1 MAEFGLALQGRISSQ
16 ALAVSP
22 SQPVAAYA
30 WPASGAGLA
39 VGRSAGDVP
48 SVPASWSRAG
58 TLGVADGGT
67 RPFVYCDS
75 CNQPNDVAAAYCS
88 ACGLRLGVTPAGFW
102 IRTGAYVVDSI
113 VLYIADKILS
123 PLVGGLAG
131 PSTTWSTVDTNG
143 YVQVVQTS
151 NTGAVLFGFA
161 FTFLVS
167 LLYFSLFW
175 ARAGRTPGM
184 RVFGLQVRDVSGDL
198 MSWWQA
204 AGRYVMLFVGILCV
218 FLGVI
223 SVAWQK
229 DKRGWHDLASGTEV
243 IRLKS

>member
-1 MAEFGLALQGRISSQ
+1 
-16 ALAVSP
+16 
-22 SQPVAAYA
+22 
-30 WPASGAGLA
+30 
-39 VGRSAGDVP
+39 
-48 SVPASWSRAG
+48 
-58 TLGVADGGT
+58 
-67 RPFVYCDS
+67 
-75 CNQPNDVAAAYCS
+75 
-88 ACGLRLGVTPAGFW
+88 LGVTPAGFW
-102 IRTGAYVVDSI
+102 IRTGAYVVDSV
-113 VLYIADKILS
+113 VLYIADKILN
-123 PLVGGLAG
+123 PLVGALTG
-131 PSTTWSTVDTNG
+131 PSTTLTTVDTNG

-151 NTGAVLFGFA
+151 NSGAVLLGFA

-184 RVFGLQVRDVSGDL
+184 RVFGLKVRDVSGDL

-204 AGRYVMLFVGILCV
+204 VGRYVMLFVGIVCI

-243 IRLKS
+243 IRLKK